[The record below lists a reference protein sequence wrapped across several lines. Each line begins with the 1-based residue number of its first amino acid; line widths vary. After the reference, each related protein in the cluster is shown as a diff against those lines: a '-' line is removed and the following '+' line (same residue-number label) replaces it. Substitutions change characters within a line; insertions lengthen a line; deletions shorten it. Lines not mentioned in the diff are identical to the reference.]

1 MTQPVEGGEAAV
13 SDRELLRVA
22 ELYYEHDMTQEQIAK
37 HLTLTR
43 WKIGRM
49 LKSARDR
56 GIVKIQIVHPKA
68 RVRSLEAD
76 LVSRFGLA
84 EAVVVPATGDP
95 EAQRQDVAR
104 VAADWLADLRPEPHV
119 VGVSWGRT
127 MDDVST
133 AMAPGWSR
141 GVEVV
146 QVNGAVSHGRATS
159 GRAVATELAR
169 QGRGSARLLP
179 APAIVEKASTR
190 RAIEADTS
198 VRSVLSAARDADVLL
213 FSLGALSVESVL
225 VESGY
230 LTAKDIARL
239 RAIGAVGDVL
249 GRFLDAD
256 GNEASEEL
264 AERTIALEL
273 TDIRKVP
280 VTIAVASGVEKAAI
294 ARAALTSRLCTV
306 LVADSDVVTGIL
318 RLEDPPG
325 AGSRP
330 HGVVGLVGE
339 QDAHPTPVHST
350 TGGETP

>member
-1 MTQPVEGGEAAV
+1 MSVPAEGREAAS

-43 WKIGRM
+43 WKVGRM

-56 GIVKIQIVHPKA
+56 GIVKIEIVHPKA
-68 RVRSLEAD
+68 RVRSLEAE

-84 EAVVVPATGDP
+84 EAVVVPASGDP
-95 EAQRQDVAR
+95 DAQRLEVAR
-104 VAADWLADLRPEPHV
+104 VAADWLADLRPEPQV

-133 AMAPGWSR
+133 AMAPGWAR

-198 VRSVLSAARDADVLL
+198 VRQVLSAARDADVLL

-230 LTAKDIARL
+230 LSAKDIARL

-249 GRFLDAD
+249 GRFLDSD
-256 GNEASEEL
+256 GNEASDDL
-264 AERTIALEL
+264 AERTIALQLE
-273 TDIRKVP
+273 DIRKVP
-280 VTIAVASGVEKAAI
+280 VSIAVASGIEKAAV
-294 ARAALTSRLCTV
+294 ARAALSSRLCTV
-306 LVADSDVVTGIL
+306 LVADADVVGGIL
-318 RLEDPPG
+318 QLENDVQQPR
-325 AGSRP
+325 SI
-330 HGVVGLVGE
+330 
-339 QDAHPTPVHST
+339 HST
-350 TGGETP
+350 TGGDTP